1 MGLVRGN
8 YACYLV
14 RVAVFMGFGQAGAK
28 RWETCFKVM
37 NWGGNTS
44 HEMGTLCIGKGGSHY
59 VRLLYCETLL

>member
-1 MGLVRGN
+1 MHVTLSELP
-8 YACYLV
+8 YLWDLDK
-14 RVAVFMGFGQAGAK
+14 QEQK